1 MTIYIKTLEKLEINN
16 MDELKAFAEFAD
28 KMIRN
33 DILTPN
39 EVREILGYEDKEVDE

>member
-1 MTIYIKTLEKLEINN
+1 MTIYIKSLQKLDINDIDDLEK
-16 MDELKAFAEFAD
+16 FAEFAD

-39 EVREILGYEDKEVDE
+39 EV

>member
-1 MTIYIKTLEKLEINN
+1 MTIYIKSLQKLDINDIDDLEE
-16 MDELKAFAEFAD
+16 FAEFAD

-39 EVREILGYEDKEVDE
+39 EV

>member
-1 MTIYIKTLEKLEINN
+1 MTIYIKSLQKLEIEN
-16 MDELKAFAEFAD
+16 MDDLEKFAEFAD

-39 EVREILGYEDKEVDE
+39 EVRVILGYEEKEEKE

>member
-1 MTIYIKTLEKLEINN
+1 MTIYLKTLQKLEIEN
-16 MDELKAFAEFAD
+16 MDDLEKFAEFAD

-39 EVREILGYEDKEVDE
+39 EVRAILGYEEKEVTD